1 MKSSFMR
8 PALALA
14 LVAGLSACGGKAS
27 FTVGGIID
35 KLVYPGLVLANGSDT
50 VAPAANATT
59 FAFAKGVDYGTTYDV
74 TVKTQ
79 PAHQTCVI
87 PTGSGKDTAGRMA
100 TINIFVSC
108 STNAYAIGGTVTGL
122 TAEGLVLTNGSTG
135 GTLVVLKDS
144 TTFTFLNN
152 PVTYGNTF
160 GVTVLTQPAGLRCS
174 VANGTRT
181 MGDAAVTDIAVS
193 CVPTP

>member
-8 PALALA
+8 PVLALALA
-14 LVAGLSACGGKAS
+14 VGLSACGGKAS

-35 KLVYPGLVLANGSDT
+35 KLAYPGLVLVNGSDT
-50 VAPAANATT
+50 VTPAANATT
-59 FAFAKGVDYGTTYDV
+59 FAFPKGIDYGTTYDV

-79 PAHQTCVI
+79 PAHQTCTI
-87 PTGSGKDTAGRMA
+87 PNGKDTAGRMA
-100 TINIFVSC
+100 TISIVVSC

-135 GTLVVLKDS
+135 GTAPVPKDS
-144 TTFTFLNN
+144 TTFSFLNN
-152 PVTYGNTF
+152 PVTYGDTF
-160 GVTVLTQPAGLRCS
+160 GVTVLTQPAGLTCS

-181 MGDAAVTDIAVS
+181 MGDATVTDIAVT
-193 CVPTP
+193 CAPNP

>member
-35 KLVYPGLVLANGSDT
+35 KLAYPGLVLANGSDT

-59 FAFAKGVDYGTTYDV
+59 FAFPKSIDYATTYDV

-87 PTGSGKDTAGRMA
+87 LNGKDTAGRLA
-100 TINIFVSC
+100 TINIVASC
-108 STNAYAIGGTVTGL
+108 STNAYTIGGTVTGL

-135 GTLVVLKDS
+135 GTVPVPKDS
-144 TTFTFLNN
+144 ATFTFLSN

>member
-14 LVAGLSACGGKAS
+14 LVVGLSACGGKAS

-35 KLVYPGLVLANGSDT
+35 RLAYPGLVLANGSDT
-50 VAPAANATT
+50 VAPEATATT
-59 FAFAKGVDYGTTYDV
+59 FAFAKGVDYGTSYDV

-79 PAHQTCVI
+79 PAHQTCAI
-87 PTGSGKDTAGRMA
+87 PNGKDTAGRLA
-100 TINIFVSC
+100 TINILVSC

-160 GVTVLTQPAGLRCS
+160 GVTVLTQPAGLSCS

-181 MGDAAVTDIAVS
+181 MGDAAVTDIAVT
-193 CVPTP
+193 CVANP